1 MLRTFIKLLLPLAIL
16 LGIAFSL
23 KTEAALA
30 RPVAQVPTG
39 SIPTVTGTPVEA
51 IIIVRS
57 NAEQD
62 QVNVRSGPGTIG
74 YDIVGVLAVGEQ
86 VPAIGQSPGG
96 DWVKIVYPG
105 VPDGVAWV
113 YGPLVEVRGSLPVVE
128 PPPTPTPRVTPT
140 IDPTLAAQF
149 LVQVPPT
156 RLPTFTPPPPLRI
169 PTFSASSSGGVAGR
183 LPMGFVIIGMAV
195 LGVFGLLISFLRG
208 R

>member
-1 MLRTFIKLLLPLAIL
+1 MSRTFMKLFLPLALIIGVAL
-16 LGIAFSL
+16 SL
-23 KTEAALA
+23 RSESVLA
-30 RPVAQVPTG
+30 QPVAQIPTG
-39 SIPTVTGTPVEA
+39 SIPTVTGTPMEA
-51 IIIVRS
+51 IVIVRS

-86 VPAIGQSPGG
+86 APAIGQSPGG
-96 DWVKIVYPG
+96 TWVQIVYPG

-113 YGPLVEVRGSLPVVE
+113 YRPLVEVRGSLPIVE

-140 IDPTLAAQF
+140 IDPTLAAQL
-149 LVQVPPT
+149 LVEIPPT
-156 RLPTFTPPPPLRI
+156 RLPTFTPPPPLHI
-169 PTFSASSSGGVAGR
+169 PTFTASSAAGVSDR

>member
-1 MLRTFIKLLLPLAIL
+1 MLRSYVKLLFPLAIL

-23 KTEAALA
+23 KTEAVLA
-30 RPVAQVPTG
+30 GPVAQVPTG

-51 IIIVRS
+51 IIIVQS

-96 DWVKIVYPG
+96 EWVEIVYPG

-113 YGPLVEVRGSLPVVE
+113 YRPLVEVRGSLPIVE

-169 PTFSASSSGGVAGR
+169 PTFPASSSGGVAGK

-195 LGVFGLLISFLRG
+195 LGIFGLLISFLRG

>member
-1 MLRTFIKLLLPLAIL
+1 MLRNFLKLFFPLAFLI
-16 LGIAFSL
+16 GVAFSL
-23 KTEAALA
+23 RAESVLA
-30 RPVAQVPTG
+30 EPLAQVPTG
-39 SIPTVTGTPVEA
+39 SIPTVTGTPIEA

-86 VPAIGQSPGG
+86 APAIGRSPGG
-96 DWVKIVYPG
+96 DWVEIVYPG
-105 VPDGVAWV
+105 VQDGVAWV
-113 YGPLVEVRGSLPVVE
+113 YSPLVEVRGSLPIVE

-149 LVQVPPT
+149 LVEIPPT
-156 RLPTFTPPPPLRI
+156 RLPTFTPPPPLHI
-169 PTFSASSSGGVAGR
+169 PTFTANSAGGVAGG

-208 R
+208 H

>member
-1 MLRTFIKLLLPLAIL
+1 MTRRFVKLFFPLAVLIGVVL
-16 LGIAFSL
+16 SVKAEGV
-23 KTEAALA
+23 LA
-30 RPVAQVPTG
+30 DPLAQVPTG
-39 SIPTVTGTPVEA
+39 SIPTVTGTPIEA

-96 DWVKIVYPG
+96 DWVEIVYPG
-105 VPDGVAWV
+105 VADGVAWV
-113 YGPLVEVRGSLPVVE
+113 YTPLVEVRGSLPIVE

-156 RLPTFTPPPPLRI
+156 RLPTFTPPPPLHI
-169 PTFSASSSGGVAGR
+169 PTFSASSAGGAASR
-183 LPMGFVIIGMAV
+183 LPMGFVIIGMTV

>member
-1 MLRTFIKLLLPLAIL
+1 MTRRFIKLFFPLAIL
-16 LGIAFSL
+16 IGVALSL
-23 KTEAALA
+23 KAEGVLA
-30 RPVAQVPTG
+30 EPVAQVPTG
-39 SIPTVTGTPVEA
+39 SIPTVTGTPIEA
-51 IIIVRS
+51 IIIVSS

-96 DWVKIVYPG
+96 DWVEIVYPG

-113 YGPLVEVRGSLPVVE
+113 YTPLVEVRGSLPIVE
-128 PPPTPTPRVTPT
+128 PPPPPSPRVTPT

-149 LVQVPPT
+149 LVQVPST

-169 PTFSASSSGGVAGR
+169 PTFSAGSAGGAVSR

>member
-1 MLRTFIKLLLPLAIL
+1 MLRTIMKLFFLFAFLI
-16 LGIAFSL
+16 GVVFSL
-23 KTEAALA
+23 RAESVLA
-30 RPVAQVPTG
+30 EPQAQVPTG
-39 SIPTVTGTPVEA
+39 SIPTVTGTPIEA

-86 VPAIGQSPGG
+86 APAIGQSPGG
-96 DWVKIVYPG
+96 DWVEIVYPG
-105 VPDGVAWV
+105 VQDGVAWV
-113 YGPLVEVRGSLPVVE
+113 YTPLVEVRGSLPIVE

-140 IDPTLAAQF
+140 INPTLAAQF
-149 LVQVPPT
+149 LVEIPPT

-169 PTFSASSSGGVAGR
+169 PTFTASSAGGVTGS

>member
-1 MLRTFIKLLLPLAIL
+1 MSRTFVKIFFPLVFL
-16 LGIAFSL
+16 LGLALSL
-23 KTEAALA
+23 KVEAVLA
-30 RPVAQVPTG
+30 DPVAQVPTG

-51 IIIVRS
+51 IIIVQS

-96 DWVKIVYPG
+96 EWVEIVYPG

-113 YGPLVEVRGSLPVVE
+113 YRPLVEVRGSLPIVE

-169 PTFSASSSGGVAGR
+169 PTFTSGSTGGVAGR

-195 LGVFGLLISFLRG
+195 LGIFGLLISFLRG

>member
-1 MLRTFIKLLLPLAIL
+1 MTRRFLKLFFPLAIL
-16 LGIAFSL
+16 VGVVLSIRAEGV
-23 KTEAALA
+23 LA
-30 RPVAQVPTG
+30 DPLAQVPTG
-39 SIPTVTGTPVEA
+39 SIPTVTGTPIEA

-96 DWVKIVYPG
+96 DWVEIVYPG

-113 YGPLVEVRGSLPVVE
+113 YTPLVEVRGSLPIVE

-149 LVQVPPT
+149 LVEVPPT
-156 RLPTFTPPPPLRI
+156 RLPTFTPPPPLHI
-169 PTFSASSSGGVAGR
+169 PTFSTGSTGGAASR

>member
-1 MLRTFIKLLLPLAIL
+1 MLQRSVKLFIPLAIL
-16 LGIAFSL
+16 LGV
-23 KTEAALA
+23 ALSVKA
-30 RPVAQVPTG
+30 KPVLAEPVAQVPTG
-39 SIPTVTGTPVEA
+39 SIPTVTGTPIEA

-96 DWVKIVYPG
+96 DWVKILYPG
-105 VPDGVAWV
+105 VPEGVAWV
-113 YGPLVEVRGSLPVVE
+113 YAPLVEVRGSLPIVE

-140 IDPTLAAQF
+140 IDPTLAAQL

-169 PTFSASSSGGVAGR
+169 PTFAASSSGRVAGR
-183 LPMGFVIIGMAV
+183 LPMGFLIIGMAV
-195 LGVFGLLISFLRG
+195 LGIFGLLISFLRG